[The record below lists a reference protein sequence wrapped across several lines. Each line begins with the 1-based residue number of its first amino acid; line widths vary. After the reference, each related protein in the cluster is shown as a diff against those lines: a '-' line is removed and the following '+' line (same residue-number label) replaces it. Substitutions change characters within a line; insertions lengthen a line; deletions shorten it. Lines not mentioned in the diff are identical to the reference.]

1 MRTEADLNRLA
12 REIISAAIAV
22 HRVIG
27 PGCFES
33 TYVPCLAYE
42 FRKRVIEYQI
52 KVPIAIQYE
61 DLTVHR
67 AYEADFI
74 VGGDIVVEVKATSS
88 VGPLEARQLQTYLR
102 FSGCPVGLLLNF
114 GSLTL
119 AEGIKR
125 IVNNFPEG
133 GTTQVSC
140 QRKEESAPDS
150 RTADK
155 NWKTL
160 LCALRALCA
169 RPSALSPRD

>member
-1 MRTEADLNRLA
+1 MRTEADLNRIA
-12 REIISAAIAV
+12 KEIIAAAIAV

-33 TYVPCLAYE
+33 AYVSCLAYE
-42 FRKRVIEYQI
+42 FRKRNIEYQL

-61 DLTVHR
+61 HLTVAR

-74 VGGDIVVEVKATSS
+74 VRGDIVVEVKATSS
-88 VGPLEARQLQTYLR
+88 LGPLDARQLQTYLR
-102 FSGCPVGLLLNF
+102 FSGCPLGLLLNF

-133 GTTQVSC
+133 GTTQASS
-140 QRKEESAPDS
+140 QRNEQLGMESLAV
-150 RTADK
+150 DK
-155 NWKTL
+155 
-160 LCALRALCA
+160 
-169 RPSALSPRD
+169 D

>member
-1 MRTEADLNRLA
+1 MRAEAELNQIS

-33 TYVPCLAYE
+33 AYIACLAYE
-42 FRKRVIEYQI
+42 FRKRGIEYQM

-61 DLTVHR
+61 ELTVPR

-74 VGGDIVVEVKATSS
+74 VRGDIVVEVKATSLS
-88 VGPLEARQLQTYLR
+88 GPLDARQLQTYLR
-102 FSGCPVGLLLNF
+102 FSGCPLGLLLNF

-133 GTTQVSC
+133 GTTQVRY
-140 QRKEESAPDS
+140 QRNEQSGTESLA
-150 RTADK
+150 ADK
-155 NWKTL
+155 
-160 LCALRALCA
+160 
-169 RPSALSPRD
+169 D

>member
-33 TYVPCLAYE
+33 AYVTCLAHE
-42 FRKRVIEYQI
+42 FRKRGIEYRM

-61 DLTVHR
+61 ELTVPR

-74 VGGDIVVEVKATSS
+74 IRGDIVVEVKATSS
-88 VGPLEARQLQTYLR
+88 MSPLEARQLQTYLR
-102 FSGCPVGLLLNF
+102 FSGCPLGLLLNF

-125 IVNNFPEG
+125 IVNHFPKG
-133 GTTQVSC
+133 GTTQVPYDRNEQSSAA
-140 QRKEESAPDS
+140 RLIEEKD
-150 RTADK
+150 
-155 NWKTL
+155 
-160 LCALRALCA
+160 
-169 RPSALSPRD
+169 

>member
-22 HRVIG
+22 HRIIG

-33 TYVPCLAYE
+33 AYVPCLAYE
-42 FRKRVIEYQI
+42 FRKRGIEYQM
-52 KVPIAIQYE
+52 KVSIAIQYE

-74 VGGDIVVEVKATSS
+74 IRGDIFVEVKATGSL
-88 VGPLEARQLQTYLR
+88 GPLEARQLQTYLR
-102 FSGCPVGLLLNF
+102 FSGCPLGLLLNF

-133 GTTQVSC
+133 GTNQAQHRRNEQSGQELDC
-140 QRKEESAPDS
+140 GG
-150 RTADK
+150 
-155 NWKTL
+155 
-160 LCALRALCA
+160 
-169 RPSALSPRD
+169 